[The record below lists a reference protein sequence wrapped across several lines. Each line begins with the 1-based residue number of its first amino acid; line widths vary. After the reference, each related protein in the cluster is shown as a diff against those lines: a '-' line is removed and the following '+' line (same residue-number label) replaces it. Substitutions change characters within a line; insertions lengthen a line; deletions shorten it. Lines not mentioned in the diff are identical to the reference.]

1 MEKMIKLKDPTII
14 NAFKDI
20 MNENRS
26 LKEENALLK
35 GGYS

>member
-14 NAFKDI
+14 NAFIDI
-20 MNENRS
+20 MNDVKS

-35 GGYS
+35 GG